1 MICYVQWTQKCMYVF
16 PTKLKNKNKSSRIL
30 LNLQT
35 YKMKLV
41 KDRIRNPHFLANVHD
56 LVRFF

>member
-1 MICYVQWTQKCMYVF
+1 MLCTMDAKVYVYISHKTF
-16 PTKLKNKNKSSRIL
+16 LKKSRIL

-41 KDRIRNPHFLANVHD
+41 KDRIRNLHFLANVHD